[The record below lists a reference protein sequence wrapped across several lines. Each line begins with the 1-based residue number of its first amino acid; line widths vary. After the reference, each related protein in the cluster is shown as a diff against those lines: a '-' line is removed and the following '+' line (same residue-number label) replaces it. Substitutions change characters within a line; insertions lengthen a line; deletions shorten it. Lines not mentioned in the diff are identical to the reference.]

1 MRLSRKPVILALPFH
16 GKACRSGLVR
26 RMNVSLEKKRPDCQQ
41 SAIRLWHNA
50 GGTALA
56 PFSITTGMGFS
67 RPSVFC
73 LSESDMTK
81 KNHLQTTAGIARKLL
96 PALVAAAAFGA
107 ALPAQAADAVVLY
120 TADGLENLYKDVL
133 PAFEKK
139 EGVKVNIV
147 TAGSGEVV
155 NRATIEKDSPKADV
169 IVTLPPFIQQ
179 AGQAGLLQPYKS
191 VNYTHVPAIAKASD
205 DSWATFVNNYFSF
218 AINPEV
224 VKTQPKTF
232 ADLLHPDYAGKV
244 AYSNPATAGDGMAV
258 IILTTS
264 LMGEDKAFDYLKK
277 LEQSAKFHTKGTGY
291 LDVLLSRNEIAVAN
305 GDLQMDLDDAANGG
319 LSLKPIFLAAEPGG
333 QPTTFQLPYAIGLI
347 KNGPNQAQGKKLID
361 YLMSTE
367 VQSKVPDIFGIP
379 ARTDVALSGK
389 NGTAV
394 KQAIAGVKL
403 IPVDWNQVMSKKA
416 DWTARWKSDVIG
428 NSGKQLEVVKPK

>member
-1 MRLSRKPVILALPFH
+1 
-16 GKACRSGLVR
+16 
-26 RMNVSLEKKRPDCQQ
+26 MNTTKHH
-41 SAIRLWHNA
+41 A
-50 GGTALA
+50 TAR
-56 PFSITTGMGFS
+56 I
-67 RPSVFC
+67 V
-73 LSESDMTK
+73 
-81 KNHLQTTAGIARKLL
+81 RKLL
-96 PALVAAAAFGA
+96 PALAAAALFEGMA
-107 ALPAQAADAVVLY
+107 MPAHAADAVVLY

-133 PAFEKK
+133 PAFEKQ

-155 NRATIEKDSPKADV
+155 NRATVEKDSPKADV

-179 AGQAGLLQPYKS
+179 AQQTGLLQPYQS
-191 VNYTHVPAIAKASD
+191 VNYKNVPAIAKAPD
-205 DSWATFVNNYFSF
+205 GAWATFVNNYFSF
-218 AINPEV
+218 AINPDV
-224 VKTQPKTF
+224 VKNQPKTF
-232 ADLLHPDYAGKV
+232 ADLLHPDYSGKV

-291 LDVLLSRNEIAVAN
+291 LDVLLSRNEISVAN

-319 LSLKPIFLAAEPGG
+319 LSLKPIFLAAKAGG

-347 KNGPNQAQGKKLID
+347 KNGPNQAEGKKLID
-361 YLMSTE
+361 YLMSTD

-379 ARTDVALSGK
+379 ARTDVPLTGK
-389 NGTAV
+389 NGEAV

-403 IPVDWNQVMSKKA
+403 VPVDWNQVMAKKA
-416 DWTARWKSDVIG
+416 GWTARWKNEVIG
-428 NSGKQLEVVKPK
+428 NSGKQIEVVKPAQ

>member
-1 MRLSRKPVILALPFH
+1 MTRSHSARIQGRLGRLLAAMAAAALFETLALPAH
-16 GKACRSGLVR
+16 A
-26 RMNVSLEKKRPDCQQ
+26 
-41 SAIRLWHNA
+41 A
-50 GGTALA
+50 G
-56 PFSITTGMGFS
+56 
-67 RPSVFC
+67 
-73 LSESDMTK
+73 
-81 KNHLQTTAGIARKLL
+81 
-96 PALVAAAAFGA
+96 
-107 ALPAQAADAVVLY
+107 AVVLY

-133 PAFEKK
+133 PAFEKQ

-179 AGQAGLLQPYKS
+179 ADQNGVLQTYSSTQYK
-191 VNYTHVPAIAKASD
+191 NVPAIAKASND
-205 DSWATFVNNYFSF
+205 AWATFVNNYFSF
-218 AINPEV
+218 AINPDV
-224 VKTQPKTF
+224 VKNQPKTF
-232 ADLLHPDYAGKV
+232 DDLLHPDYSGKI

-319 LSLKPIFLAAEPGG
+319 LALKPIFLTEKAGG
-333 QPTTFQLPYAIGLI
+333 QPTTFQLPYAIGLV
-347 KNGPNQAQGKKLID
+347 KNGPNQAEGKKLID
-361 YLMSTE
+361 YLMSAQ
-367 VQSKVPDIFGIP
+367 VQAKVPDIFGIP
-379 ARTDVALSGK
+379 GRTDVKLSGK
-389 NGTAV
+389 NGEAV

-403 IPVDWNQVMSKKA
+403 IPVDWTAVMAKKA
-416 DWTARWKSDVIG
+416 DWTARWKNDVIG
-428 NSGKQLEVVKPK
+428 HSGKQTDVVKPKQ

>member
-1 MRLSRKPVILALPFH
+1 MKKTDHL
-16 GKACRSGLVR
+16 RSTGR
-26 RMNVSLEKKRPDCQQ
+26 
-41 SAIRLWHNA
+41 A
-50 GGTALA
+50 GRIG
-56 PFSITTGMGFS
+56 
-67 RPSVFC
+67 
-73 LSESDMTK
+73 
-81 KNHLQTTAGIARKLL
+81 QTARKLL
-96 PALVAAAAFGA
+96 PALVAAAAFGGAMSAHA
-107 ALPAQAADAVVLY
+107 AGAVVLY

-133 PAFEKK
+133 PAFEKQ

-155 NRATIEKDSPKADV
+155 NRATVEKDAPKADV
-169 IVTLPPFIQQ
+169 LVTLPPFIQTAAQ
-179 AGQAGLLQPYKS
+179 SGLLQNYES
-191 VNYTHVPAIAKASD
+191 VNYKNVPAIAKASD
-205 DSWATFVNNYFSF
+205 GAWATFVNNYFSF

-224 VKTQPKTF
+224 VKNQPKTF
-232 ADLLHPDYAGKV
+232 ADLLHPDYSGKV

-258 IILTTS
+258 VILTTS

-305 GDLQMDLDDAANGG
+305 GDLQMDLDDAADGG
-319 LSLKPIFLAAEPGG
+319 LSIKPIFLAAEAGG
-333 QPTTFQLPYAIGLI
+333 QPTTFQLPYAIALI
-347 KNGPNQAQGKKLID
+347 KNGPNQAAGKKLID

-379 ARTDVALSGK
+379 GRTDVALSGK

-394 KQAIAGVKL
+394 KQAISGVKL
-403 IPVDWNQVMSKKA
+403 IPVDWNQVMAKKA
-416 DWTARWKSDVIG
+416 DWTARWKSEVIG

>member
-1 MRLSRKPVILALPFH
+1 
-16 GKACRSGLVR
+16 
-26 RMNVSLEKKRPDCQQ
+26 MNHTNSHR
-41 SAIRLWHNA
+41 A
-50 GGTALA
+50 G
-56 PFSITTGMGFS
+56 F
-67 RPSVFC
+67 
-73 LSESDMTK
+73 
-81 KNHLQTTAGIARKLL
+81 ARKLL
-96 PALVAAAAFGA
+96 PMLAAAMMLEGF
-107 ALPAQAADAVVLY
+107 ALSAHAADAVVLY
-120 TADGLENLYKDVL
+120 TADGLENLYRDVL

-155 NRATIEKDSPKADV
+155 NRANVEKDSPKADV
-169 IVTLPPFIQQ
+169 LVTLPPFIQQ
-179 AGQAGLLQPYKS
+179 AQQSGLLQPYQS
-191 VNYTHVPAIAKASD
+191 VNYKNVPGIAKAAD
-205 DSWATFVNNYFSF
+205 GSWATFVNNYFSF
-218 AINPEV
+218 AINPDV

-232 ADLLHPDYAGKV
+232 ADLLQPDYAGKV

-319 LSLKPIFLAAEPGG
+319 LSLKPIFLAADAGG
-333 QPTTFQLPYAIGLI
+333 HPTTFQLPYAIGLI
-347 KNGPNQAQGKKLID
+347 KNGPNQAEGKKLVD
-361 YLMSTE
+361 YLMSKE

-379 ARTDVALSGK
+379 ARTDVALTGK
-389 NGTAV
+389 NGEAV

-403 IPVDWNQVMSKKA
+403 IPVDWNQVMAKKA
-416 DWTARWKSDVIG
+416 DWTTRWKNDVIG
-428 NSGKQLEVVKPK
+428 ASGKETEVVKPQ

>member
-1 MRLSRKPVILALPFH
+1 
-16 GKACRSGLVR
+16 
-26 RMNVSLEKKRPDCQQ
+26 MNHQNPLRAD
-41 SAIRLWHNA
+41 
-50 GGTALA
+50 
-56 PFSITTGMGFS
+56 F
-67 RPSVFC
+67 
-73 LSESDMTK
+73 
-81 KNHLQTTAGIARKLL
+81 ARKFL
-96 PALVAAAAFGA
+96 PMLAAAMMLEGF
-107 ALPAQAADAVVLY
+107 ALSAHAADAVVLY
-120 TADGLENLYKDVL
+120 TADGLENLYRDVL

-155 NRATIEKDSPKADV
+155 NRANVEKDSPKADV

-179 AGQAGLLQPYKS
+179 AAQNGLLQPYQS
-191 VNYTHVPAIAKASD
+191 VNYKNVPTIAKAPD
-205 DSWATFVNNYFSF
+205 GAWATFVNNYFSF

-224 VKTQPKTF
+224 VKNPPKTF
-232 ADLLHPDYAGKV
+232 ADLLHPDYSGKV

-277 LEQSAKFHTKGTGY
+277 LEQSARFHTKGTGY

-319 LSLKPIFLAAEPGG
+319 LSLKPIFLAADASGH
-333 QPTTFQLPYAIGLI
+333 PTTFQLPYAIGLI
-347 KNGPNQAQGKKLID
+347 KSGPNQAEGKKLID

-379 ARTDVALSGK
+379 GRTDVALAGK
-389 NGTAV
+389 NGEAV

-403 IPVDWNQVMSKKA
+403 VSVDWNHVMAKKA
-416 DWTARWKSDVIG
+416 DWTTRWKNEVIG
-428 NSGKQLEVVKPK
+428 SSGKQTEVVKPQ

>member
-1 MRLSRKPVILALPFH
+1 
-16 GKACRSGLVR
+16 
-26 RMNVSLEKKRPDCQQ
+26 MNHTNSNR
-41 SAIRLWHNA
+41 A
-50 GGTALA
+50 G
-56 PFSITTGMGFS
+56 F
-67 RPSVFC
+67 
-73 LSESDMTK
+73 
-81 KNHLQTTAGIARKLL
+81 ARKLL
-96 PALVAAAAFGA
+96 PIAAAAALLGA
-107 ALPAQAADAVVLY
+107 AASAHAADAVVLY

-155 NRATIEKDSPKADV
+155 NRANVEKDSPKADV

-179 AGQAGLLQPYKS
+179 AQQSGLLQPYQS
-191 VNYTHVPAIAKASD
+191 VNYKNVPAIAKATD
-205 DSWATFVNNYFSF
+205 GSWATFVNNYFSF

-224 VKTQPKTF
+224 VKNEPKTF
-232 ADLLHPDYAGKV
+232 ADLLHPDYSGKV

-319 LSLKPIFLAAEPGG
+319 LSLKPIFLAADAGG
-333 QPTTFQLPYAIGLI
+333 HPTTFQLPYAIGLI
-347 KNGPNQAQGKKLID
+347 KNGPNQAEGKKLID

-367 VQSKVPDIFGIP
+367 VQAKVPDIFGIP
-379 ARTDVALSGK
+379 GRTDVPLSGK

-394 KQAIAGVKL
+394 KQAISGVKL
-403 IPVDWNQVMSKKA
+403 IPVDWNQVMAKKA
-416 DWTARWKSDVIG
+416 DWTARWKSEVIG
-428 NSGKQLEVVKPK
+428 NSGKQLDVVKPK